1 MVTNLLKA
9 HVSKPINGVGPMEI
23 ASAETPLVLM
33 PTGMGRRNYHALIQ
47 HKYVNPMELAN
58 AGRVHPQLVM
68 EMAQLKEAVHLEKF
82 VIQMEFVPKIPLV
95 KQLR

>member
-1 MVTNLLKA
+1 M
-9 HVSKPINGVGPMEI
+9 
-23 ASAETPLVLM
+23 
-33 PTGMGRRNYHALIQ
+33 Q
-47 HKYVNPMELAN
+47 HMYANPMELAN